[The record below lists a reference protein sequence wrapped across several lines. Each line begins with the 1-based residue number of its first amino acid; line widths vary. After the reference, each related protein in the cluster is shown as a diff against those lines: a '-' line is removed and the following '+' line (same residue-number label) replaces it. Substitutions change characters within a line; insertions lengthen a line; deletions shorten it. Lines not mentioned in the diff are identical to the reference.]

1 MRIAADPD
9 DGLID
14 GDLRLA
20 VLDAPPGA
28 EVELVVSATD
38 TRGNRWQSTNVYPA
52 DASGT
57 VDTAR
62 AAPTSGTYEGAD
74 ATGPVWSM
82 TFTREDV
89 APVMF
94 AAPAD
99 LIELELEA
107 VAAGETATATAVRRW
122 TAPGVRR
129 RELRGDGFVGAI
141 YEPGRSGRRMG
152 VAIVPGTT
160 GPEAMEPTAAL
171 LASHGFTAMVVGYMG
186 LEGMPPTLCEVPL
199 EALGAAFRSLAAEPD
214 VSGVSVLCASVGS
227 EGTLSVLAAEPDL
240 QVGGV
245 VAVSPSSVVWQALA
259 EGRPPDK
266 SSWTYRGE
274 PLPYVHMHGG
284 AIMPELI
291 KNSLLGRFS
300 RHPRPSALHLRN
312 AYSPGSGDARAL
324 DAAAIPVEQIAA
336 RILFVTG
343 DDDQMWPAPIMV
355 ETMIERREQAG
366 IHGDRHLR
374 FEDAGHI
381 IRPPVT
387 PTTVTW
393 TDGLYSGGT
402 PEGCAKAQA
411 TAWPEI
417 LAFLTAAT

>member
-1 MRIAADPD
+1 MRIEADPD

-28 EVELVVSATD
+28 EVELTVSATD
-38 TRGNRWQSTNVYPA
+38 ARGYRWQSKNVYPA

-57 VDTAR
+57 VDA
-62 AAPTSGTYEGAD
+62 AKVAPTSGTYDGAD
-74 ATGPVWSM
+74 PTGPIWSM
-82 TFTREDV
+82 TFAREDV

-129 RELRGDGFVGAI
+129 RELRGDGFAGVI
-141 YEPGRSGRRMG
+141 YEPGRSGPRRG

-171 LASHGFTAMVVGYMG
+171 LASHGFSAMVVGYMG
-186 LEGMPPTLCEVPL
+186 LEGLPPTLCEVPL
-199 EALGAAFRSLAAEPD
+199 EALGAAFRTLAAQPD
-214 VSGVSVLCASVGS
+214 VSGVSILCASVGS

-240 QVGGV
+240 HVGGV
-245 VAVSPSSVVWQALA
+245 VAISPSSVVWQALA

-266 SSWTYRGE
+266 SSWTFRGE
-274 PLPYVHMHGG
+274 PLPYVRMHSG
-284 AIMPELI
+284 AIRPELI
-291 KNSLLGRFS
+291 KNTLLGRFS

-324 DAAAIPVEQIAA
+324 DAAAIRVE
-336 RILFVTG
+336 RIG
-343 DDDQMWPAPIMV
+343 AP
-355 ETMIERREQAG
+355 
-366 IHGDRHLR
+366 DPLRHR
-374 FEDAGHI
+374 
-381 IRPPVT
+381 
-387 PTTVTW
+387 
-393 TDGLYSGGT
+393 
-402 PEGCAKAQA
+402 
-411 TAWPEI
+411 
-417 LAFLTAAT
+417 